1 MTAST
6 GSENTSYSPNSKGTL
21 STNFGTNRATG
32 TQTTGPDAGKPD
44 ITGNENPSFSQAFG
58 ADIGDQNLLVTALTG
73 VTGLALSAA
82 RAYSRANQVGGVPS
96 NFGDKAPSG
105 PDVFG
110 SGDDGYSGITASTPK
125 QQGKLAAVPAIVKKK
140 PIASVVAENPNTN
153 TAPSSVNNAKL
164 GTATPTRKLNTTRA
178 PLSFSTGAFKTAL
191 GS

>member
-1 MTAST
+1 MGASEGST

-44 ITGNENPSFSQAFG
+44 NTGNENPSFSQAFS
-58 ADIGDQNLLVTALTG
+58 ADISNQNPLVTALTG
-73 VTGLALSAA
+73 ITGLALTAA

-96 NFGDKAPSG
+96 NFGDKPGPSA
-105 PDVFG
+105 F
-110 SGDDGYSGITASTPK
+110 GDDGGSDAPK
-125 QQGKLAAVPAIVKKK
+125 QQGKLAAASNATAAKKS
-140 PIASVVAENPNTN
+140 IASVIP
-153 TAPSSVNNAKL
+153 TASTPSANANVTNAKL
-164 GTATPTRKLNTTRA
+164 GTATPNRKITTRA

>member
-1 MTAST
+1 MGASEGST

-44 ITGNENPSFSQAFG
+44 ISNQNP
-58 ADIGDQNLLVTALTG
+58 LVTALTG
-73 VTGLALSAA
+73 ITGLVFTAA
-82 RAYSRANQVGGVPS
+82 RAYSRANRVGGVPRNFEDKPDS
-96 NFGDKAPSG
+96 NIAPDEG
-105 PDVFG
+105 
-110 SGDDGYSGITASTPK
+110 GYGASVATPK
-125 QQGKLAAVPAIVKKK
+125 QQGKLAAVPAMVKKK
-140 PIASVVAENPNTN
+140 PIASVVAVNPNTN

-164 GTATPTRKLNTTRA
+164 GTATPTRKLNTTRV